1 MTDLIVSLSTD
12 KTIDIISK
20 TVDNSISGELIDSHP
35 LPCGGVINVYEKYY
49 YRAENV
55 LTLTAT
61 IYSEGANTHV
71 HLVGGGGGSG
81 LFGIDWGASGD
92 FEATIE
98 EALDRYVIS
107 RYSNDGAVL

>member
-1 MTDLIVSLSTD
+1 MTDLVVALSTE
-12 KTIDIISK
+12 KTMDIISK

-35 LPCGGVINVYEKYY
+35 LPCGGVVNIYEKYY

-61 IYSEGANTHV
+61 IYPDGANTHV
-71 HLVGGGGGSG
+71 HLVGGGGGKG
-81 LFGIDWGASGD
+81 FLGFDWGASGD
-92 FEATIE
+92 FEGTIE
-98 EALDRYVIS
+98 NALRRYIIS